1 VIEWGSCV
9 CMKVFVYGTLKPG
22 ERNHPH
28 YCQGKV
34 QGSCMAFTWGQLY
47 ELSLGYPG
55 MAVGNNKVRGVL
67 LTFKDESIL
76 SELDELEDYSPA
88 RSPQQNQYERRKIP
102 VYDLNEDYLGEAWG
116 YLMTL
121 EKVKK
126 YRGKLIETGW
136 WTE

>member
-1 VIEWGSCV
+1 
-9 CMKVFVYGTLKPG
+9 
-22 ERNHPH
+22 
-28 YCQGKV
+28 
-34 QGSCMAFTWGQLY
+34 MAFTWGQIY